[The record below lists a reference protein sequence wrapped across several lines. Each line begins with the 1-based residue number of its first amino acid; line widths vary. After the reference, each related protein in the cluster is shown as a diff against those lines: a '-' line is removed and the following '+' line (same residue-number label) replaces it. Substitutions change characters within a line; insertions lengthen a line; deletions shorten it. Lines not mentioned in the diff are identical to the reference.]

1 MNTVEKLIAMS
12 EKITMMMEEL
22 DHMVESTNNES
33 LSELLEYNI
42 RPQMEAT
49 LMQLESTTED
59 ISDGMYDG
67 EEEYVEEEDR
77 D

>member
-12 EKITMMMEEL
+12 EKLAIMMEEL

-59 ISDGMYDG
+59 ISDGLYDG
-67 EEEYVEEEDR
+67 EEEYEEEEDR
-77 D
+77 E